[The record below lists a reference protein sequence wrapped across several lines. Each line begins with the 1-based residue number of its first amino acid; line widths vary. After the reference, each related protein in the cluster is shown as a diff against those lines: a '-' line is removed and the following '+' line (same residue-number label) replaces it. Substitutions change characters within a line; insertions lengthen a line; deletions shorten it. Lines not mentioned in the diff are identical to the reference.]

1 MKKQFYWGI
10 DVSKLTLDVCIEKDE
25 KVIFSFQVKNQPSK
39 IAMVFSHYMAKLKCK
54 WEQCVFGMENTGMYG
69 SHLLHYLYQNSK
81 MIYVINPLHL
91 KRSLGLVRGKND
103 QVDARRI
110 ARFVAK
116 NHQELI
122 SYAQPGQSIEQLRML
137 QSKRRQLVG
146 SLQSITKSEQDHLDF
161 GDKHTAR
168 FIREIQDPITKTM
181 RAAIKAIDK
190 QISSIVQANEELKL
204 VRQRLCSVPGI
215 GPVLSAAL
223 IVITNAGK
231 RFLDPRKLACYAGVV
246 PFDFQS
252 GSSIYRRPRVSTM
265 ADKNLK
271 KLLHLAAL
279 SVIRLPGELQT
290 YFQRKVA
297 EGKNKMLVINAIRN
311 KIIQRACAVLRN
323 ETFYTPPLTLS

>member
-1 MKKQFYWGI
+1 MKKLFYWGI
-10 DVSKLTLDVCIEKDE
+10 DVSKLTLDVCIEQNGN
-25 KVIFSFQVKNQPSK
+25 VIDSFQVKNQPAK
-39 IAMVFSHYMAKLKCK
+39 IAMVFSHYMTKLNCG
-54 WEQCVFGMENTGMYG
+54 WDQCVLGMENTGMYG
-69 SHLLHYLYQNSK
+69 SHLLHYLCRNSK

-91 KRSLGLVRGKND
+91 KRSLGLARGKND

-110 ARFVAK
+110 ARFVSK

-122 SYAQPGQSIEQLRML
+122 SYTQPGQSIEQLRML

-146 SLQSITKSEQDHLDF
+146 SLQAITKSEQDHLDF
-161 GDKHTAR
+161 GDKNAAR
-168 FIREIQDPITKTM
+168 FIRKIQKPIAKTM
-181 RAAIKAIDK
+181 REAIKAIDQ
-190 QISSIVQANEELKL
+190 QISSIVQANNELKL

-223 IVITNAGK
+223 IVVTNAGK

-290 YFQRKVA
+290 YYHRKVA
-297 EGKNKMLVINAIRN
+297 EGKNKMSVINAIRN

-323 ETFYTPPLTLS
+323 EIFYTPPLTLS